1 MPQAADAVAV
11 LAGKLVLL
19 TLPGGCG
26 HSAVRLLQAGER
38 GLVGQSSSGAALGS
52 RGAGCPLPGAGGLLD
67 KPREEVEGQ
76 EPKTTGWGLVFFLFI
91 YLFLIYLIGG

>member
-1 MPQAADAVAV
+1 M
-11 LAGKLVLL
+11 
-19 TLPGGCG
+19 LP
-26 HSAVRLLQAGER
+26 
-38 GLVGQSSSGAALGS
+38 
-52 RGAGCPLPGAGGLLD
+52 RGAGELAGPYPGAGGRLD

>member
-1 MPQAADAVAV
+1 MLPQ
-11 LAGKLVLL
+11 G
-19 TLPGGCG
+19 
-26 HSAVRLLQAGER
+26 AGE
-38 GLVGQSSSGAALGS
+38 LAV
-52 RGAGCPLPGAGGLLD
+52 PYPGAGGRLD